1 MPFLKNWEILERNA
15 LIVSILGS
23 ISHFKCGFKSF
34 QEKKPMF
41 FPCGAFLSC
50 VVDEIFIDVPWFRK
64 NSPVLKNFWL
74 RTYNGQTLKQG
85 GINLLNLPY
94 WRSKNIS
101 NLCVECQCQKLQ
113 KRIMVLQMFEKGY
126 IRNISVI
133 SMLLDALFS
142 PSSKNKQKST
152 PRKSTPLY
160 FGKME
165 LSNSNIKNF
174 LLFSQTKAVHIFQ
187 ETETPITFLLF
198 SKLFFNFRKRK
209 TQNNSLYLTKSNF
222 LIFQETETLRKFRYF
237 GR

>member
-1 MPFLKNWEILERNA
+1 MPFLKNWKILERNA

-94 WRSKNIS
+94 WRSKNNS

-126 IRNISVI
+126 ISNISVI

-152 PRKSTPLY
+152 PRK
-160 FGKME
+160 
-165 LSNSNIKNF
+165 
-174 LLFSQTKAVHIFQ
+174 
-187 ETETPITFLLF
+187 
-198 SKLFFNFRKRK
+198 
-209 TQNNSLYLTKSNF
+209 
-222 LIFQETETLRKFRYF
+222 
-237 GR
+237 